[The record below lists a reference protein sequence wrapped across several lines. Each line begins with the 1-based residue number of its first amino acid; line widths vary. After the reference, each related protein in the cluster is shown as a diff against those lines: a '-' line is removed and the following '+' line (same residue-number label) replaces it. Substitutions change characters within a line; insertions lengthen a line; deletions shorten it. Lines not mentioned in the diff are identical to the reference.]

1 MDTDGP
7 TVTRQRLRGTDSN
20 TLLRLYDRAHER
32 SDHPQSQQDKVRA
45 DRALQRIVKELRKR
59 KHYEKPCELR
69 RRAKLRKQSAI
80 RKARAIGQGM

>member
-1 MDTDGP
+1 MGNDGL
-7 TVTRQRLRGTDSN
+7 TFDQRDLRGTDSN

-59 KHYEKPCELR
+59 KIPF
-69 RRAKLRKQSAI
+69 
-80 RKARAIGQGM
+80 